1 MTNQPAPDDTPSAA
15 PEIDQEQ
22 DDRII
27 GVVSMWSLVVLGVVA
42 AIGLGI
48 YFTSGDGTRVAD
60 PEPEPP
66 PPAPRDLSD
75 AEIPRAQFRDITAAA
90 GITFVQ
96 ENGATGE
103 KLLPET
109 MGGGCAFLDF
119 NNDQF
124 PDILLVNSQRWES
137 DRDGQAATSNLTLY
151 QNDGSGQFADVTGQ
165 VGLDVSVYG
174 MGVAAGDY
182 DNDGYVDL
190 FVSTLF
196 ENRLFH
202 NEQGERFTDVTATAG
217 VGGAAD
223 HWSSSCGWVDYD
235 NDGDLDLVVCN
246 YLKWSRDYDLAQD
259 FKLTGGGRAYGRP
272 NNFEGQLPYLYRN
285 QGDGTF
291 VEVAAEAGLHL
302 RDPDTNSPLFKSLG
316 LTFADFDGDH
326 HMDIMMANDTV
337 ANVLLHN
344 QGDGSFTELASL
356 AGVAFD
362 QNTGEARAG
371 MGIDNACFRNS
382 TEQGV
387 AIGNFANEMTALY
400 VADAGRLQFVDEAM
414 SSGMGPNTRLALT
427 FGVLFLDY
435 DLDGKLDLFSA
446 NGHLEKDVNIG
457 QPSQH
462 YAQPPQ
468 LFWNCGVTAET
479 EFAPAS
485 PEHLG
490 DEFFVPIVGRGSACA
505 DIDRDGDIDLLIGTV
520 GGSPRLL
527 RNDQELGH
535 HWIAFKLRGSTSNR
549 DAIGAVV
556 EIRQG
561 EETLRRQ
568 VMPTRSYQSQSE
580 LPITI
585 GLGDLQ
591 SLESVT
597 IRWPDGTSQQV
608 DNPALD
614 QLHEIRQASDSAS
627 GA

>member
-1 MTNQPAPDDTPSAA
+1 MTEKPASGDPLDNELDH
-15 PEIDQEQ
+15 EK

-42 AIGLGI
+42 VIGVGI
-48 YFTSGDGTRVAD
+48 YAASRGNTPIAD

-66 PPAPRDLSD
+66 PPAIRDLST
-75 AEIPRAQFRDITAAA
+75 AEIPRTPFRDMTQEA
-90 GITFVQ
+90 GLRFVH

-109 MGGGCAFLDF
+109 MGGGCAFFDY
-119 NNDQF
+119 NGDNY
-124 PDILLVNSQRWES
+124 PDILLVNSQRWET
-137 DRDGQAATSNLTLY
+137 DLQGQPPTSTVALY
-151 QNDGSGQFADVTGQ
+151 KNDGTGQFVDVSSQ
-165 VGLDVSVYG
+165 VGLDISVYG

-190 FVSTLF
+190 FISTLF
-196 ENRLFH
+196 ENRLFR

-217 VGGAAD
+217 VAGGAD

-246 YLKWSRDYDLAQD
+246 YLKWSRDYDIAQD

-285 QGDGTF
+285 NGDGTF
-291 VEVAAEAGLHL
+291 QEVAAEAGLHL

-316 LTFADFDGDH
+316 LTFADFDNDH
-326 HMDIMMANDTV
+326 SMDIMIANDTV

-344 QGDGSFTELASL
+344 QGNGQFTELASL

-371 MGIDNACFRNS
+371 MGIDTACFRNS
-382 TEQGV
+382 TEHGV

-400 VADAGRLQFVDEAM
+400 VADNGRLQFVDEAM

-435 DLDGKLDLFSA
+435 DLDGKLDLFAA

-462 YAQPPQ
+462 YAQAPQ

-485 PEHLG
+485 EEQLG
-490 DEFFVPIVGRGSACA
+490 AEFFEPIVGRGSACA
-505 DIDRDGDIDLLIGTV
+505 DIDRDGDLDLLVGTV
-520 GGSPRLL
+520 GGSPKLL
-527 RNDQELGH
+527 RNDQQLDH
-535 HWIAFKLRGSTSNR
+535 HWIAFKLVGSTSNR
-549 DAIGAVV
+549 DAIGATIELQLGDESV
-556 EIRQG
+556 
-561 EETLRRQ
+561 RRQ

-580 LPITI
+580 LPVTI
-585 GLGDLQ
+585 GLGDTS
-591 SLESVT
+591 SLTTVT
-597 IRWPDGTSQQV
+597 ITWPDGARQIV
-608 DNPALD
+608 ENPALN
-614 QLHEIRQASDSAS
+614 QLHEIRQTSESPAVAE
-627 GA
+627 